1 MDNIANKIGKL
12 YNHSTY
18 SEKNGGSIFMTVLI
32 LFVFFIALS
41 YYYVMAQAQPIKD
54 NWVNERCSP
63 AVMPFAGLINKPDG
77 QSAFDFTGENFSF
90 CTQNIIK
97 EITGIFLIPIN
108 ASQNLSSSCLDSLS
122 VGSII
127 TVFATGNDT
136 VGAWN
141 P

>member
-1 MDNIANKIGKL
+1 MDNIANKIGDL

-41 YYYVMAQAQPIKD
+41 YYYVMAQAKPIKD

-63 AVMPFAGLINKPDG
+63 AVMPFAGLINKPEG

-97 EITGIFLIPIN
+97 DIN
-108 ASQNLSSSCLDSLS
+108 MYNNRAKSPDKFQKKAMKDANL
-122 VGSII
+122 
-127 TVFATGNDT
+127 VF
-136 VGAWN
+136 VL
-141 P
+141 